1 MAKEAKQ
8 GYKKNLGTILL
19 LAFAGSI
26 IYGLPYFRSYYYDTY
41 QSMYNLTNTQMGLLG
56 SAYGLLGVFSYVIG
70 GVLADKIKAK
80 KLLIFSMIATGFGGL
95 LHLVVSDF
103 YALAAIY
110 GLWGVTSLLTFWP
123 ALMKIVRIQA
133 TDEEQSRAY
142 GIFEGGRGVFN
153 AAHLAVAT
161 AIFGVFEARTMP
173 YMGIDAIIWF
183 YSLAP
188 LIVGIIFIFIL
199 KEPDTVGET
208 DSQQVSLKQILS
220 VLKMP
225 VMWLIIIM
233 IYTSYT
239 FNMSSY
245 YFTPYASN
253 IIGVTA
259 VIAAILT
266 VMSQYIRPF
275 AATIGGFAGDKVG
288 KSKTMIVGYILMVAG
303 VIIMDM
309 TGRMSSDS
317 RMILVVVACVLVYAG
332 MFSNFGLYFSFIS
345 EAGIPVEL
353 GGVAI
358 GMASTFGYL
367 PEVLSYTIAGK
378 LLDTYPGYQGYHL
391 NHMYMI
397 AMGIIGL
404 IVAIIWTKKYA
415 KKKTA
420 ES

>member
-1 MAKEAKQ
+1 MSKEAKV
-8 GYKKNLGTILL
+8 GYKKNIGTILL
-19 LAFAGSI
+19 LSFAGSI

-41 QSMYNLTNTQMGLLG
+41 QAMYHLTNTQMGLLG
-56 SAYGLLGVFSYVIG
+56 SAYGVLGVFSYIIG

-80 KLLIFSMIATGFGGL
+80 KLLIFSMIATGLGGL
-95 LHLVVSDF
+95 LHLFVNNF
-103 YALAAIY
+103 YALVVIY

-133 TDEEQSRAY
+133 TEEEQSRAY
-142 GIFEGGRGVFN
+142 GTFEGGRGVFN
-153 AAHLAVAT
+153 AAHLA
-161 AIFGVFEARTMP
+161 
-173 YMGIDAIIWF
+173 
-183 YSLAP
+183 LAP
-188 LIVGIIFIFIL
+188 LIVGIIFIFLL
-199 KEPDTVGET
+199 KEPETVKEDGT
-208 DSQQVSLKQILS
+208 SSTVSFKDIIR

-233 IYTSYT
+233 MYTSYT

-275 AATIGGFAGDKVG
+275 AATLGGFSGDKFG
-288 KSKTMIVGYILMVAG
+288 RSHTMIVGYILMIAG
-303 VIIMDM
+303 VVIMDV
-309 TGRMSSDS
+309 TGKMASDS
-317 RMILVVVACVLVYAG
+317 RMILVVAACVLVYAG
-332 MFSNFGLYFSFIS
+332 MFINFGLYFSFIS
-345 EAGIPVEL
+345 EGGIPVEL

-391 NHMYMI
+391 NFLYMI
-397 AMGIIGL
+397 AMGVIGL
-404 IVAIIWTKKYA
+404 IVAIIWTKKYG
-415 KKKTA
+415 KKKADATEA
-420 ES
+420 

>member
-1 MAKEAKQ
+1 
-8 GYKKNLGTILL
+8 
-19 LAFAGSI
+19 
-26 IYGLPYFRSYYYDTY
+26 
-41 QSMYNLTNTQMGLLG
+41 
-56 SAYGLLGVFSYVIG
+56 
-70 GVLADKIKAK
+70 
-80 KLLIFSMIATGFGGL
+80 MIATGLGGL
-95 LHLVVSDF
+95 LHLFVNNF
-103 YALAAIY
+103 YALVVIY

-133 TDEEQSRAY
+133 TEEEQSRAY

-161 AIFGVFEARTMP
+161 AIFGIFQRKAMP
-173 YMGIDAIIWF
+173 TLGIKGIIWF

-188 LIVGIIFIFIL
+188 LIVGIIFIFLL
-199 KEPDTVGET
+199 KEPETVKEDGT
-208 DSQQVSLKQILS
+208 SSTVSFKDIIR

-233 IYTSYT
+233 MYTSYT

-275 AATIGGFAGDKVG
+275 AATLGGFSGDKFG
-288 KSKTMIVGYILMVAG
+288 RSHTMIVGYILMIAG
-303 VIIMDM
+303 VVIMDV
-309 TGRMSSDS
+309 TGKMASDS
-317 RMILVVVACVLVYAG
+317 RMILVVAACVLVYAG
-332 MFSNFGLYFSFIS
+332 MFINFGLYFSFIS
-345 EAGIPVEL
+345 EGGIPVEL

-391 NHMYMI
+391 NFLYMI
-397 AMGIIGL
+397 AMGVIGL
-404 IVAIIWTKKYA
+404 IVAIIWTKKYG
-415 KKKTA
+415 KKKADATEA
-420 ES
+420 